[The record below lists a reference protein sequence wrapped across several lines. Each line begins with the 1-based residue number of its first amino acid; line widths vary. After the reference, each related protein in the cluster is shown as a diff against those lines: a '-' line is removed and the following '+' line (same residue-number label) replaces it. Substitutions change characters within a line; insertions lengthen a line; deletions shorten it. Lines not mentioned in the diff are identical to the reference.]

1 MQRTVQST
9 KVTDTGKGRALRW
22 AVILHS
28 CIWWLLWVAV
38 GPLAE
43 PRHVDLQMSVTMMAA
58 VLMRH
63 FRFEA
68 IHPNTNAIPCGY
80 DITVGSGADASVHSA
95 ECSHTLYIIIFLI
108 AILFS
113 EYVSLLKIAV
123 HRNFH

>member
-9 KVTDTGKGRALRW
+9 KVIDTGKGRALRW

-28 CIWWLLWVAV
+28 CIWWLLWVAA

-43 PRHVDLQMSVTMMAA
+43 PPHVDLQMSVTMMAA
-58 VLMRH
+58 TLMRH

-80 DITVGSGADASVHSA
+80 DITVGSGADWQV
-95 ECSHTLYIIIFLI
+95 CTLLNAHVFF
-108 AILFS
+108 ILS
-113 EYVSLLKIAV
+113 
-123 HRNFH
+123 